1 MTQDQHR
8 KCLEIEK
15 LAINIRAIIIDLTIT
30 IESVISEIL
39 LDTLSTKKTR
49 GSIERHLLSNVLT
62 FDQRINLF
70 NSFVKHG
77 AFDPIKIDNSLS
89 SNISYI
95 RKIRNLMAHSMLD
108 TSIDFID
115 IFDGKSIRFKSFT
128 SEGTKD
134 TTIRLGKGNDKVKS
148 GLYFEKSILDKLYL
162 TLNIVQVIYEGERLN
177 PSVITHSPLCP

>member
-1 MTQDQHR
+1 MTKEQLI
-8 KCLEIEK
+8 KCREIER

-39 LDTLSTKKTR
+39 LDTLSTQKTR
-49 GSIERHLLSNVLT
+49 DSIERHLLSNVLT

-70 NSFVKHG
+70 NSFVNHG
-77 AFDPIKIDNSLS
+77 AFDPIKIDIRLS
-89 SNISYI
+89 SNLSYI

-115 IFDGKSIRFKSFT
+115 TFDGKSIRFKSFT

-148 GLYFEKSILDKLYL
+148 GLYFEKSIIDKLYL
-162 TLNIVQVIYEGERLN
+162 TLNIVQVIYEGKRLN
-177 PSVITHSPLCP
+177 PTMITNSTLCP